1 MEVKT
6 MVKIGLWSLLLWAC
20 KENEA
25 EKEVPVLREE
35 NSKTVSDI
43 RVRFVPTG
51 SAKAAPMQSSVPQN

>member
-20 KENEA
+20 KETEA

-35 NSKTVSDI
+35 NSKTVSELQAELKEAGYLTMNYVDEKT
-43 RVRFVPTG
+43 RD
-51 SAKAAPMQSSVPQN
+51 